1 MKITLKEFFK
11 TIWAAFWEIRWLL
24 LFIGVPCLIIF
35 FFAKPAVSY
44 GESMEES
51 LHDGDI
57 MLGER
62 VTYKFKDPER
72 FDIVMFESGDEE
84 EPLYVKRIIGLP
96 GEKVRID
103 DDGNIYINGEI
114 LKENYGKT
122 PIDDPGIAEGE
133 ITLADDEV
141 FCLGDNRE
149 VSEDSRYI
157 GPVKIKDIKLHLYFR
172 VWPISDFGKI

>member
-1 MKITLKEFFK
+1 
-11 TIWAAFWEIRWLL
+11 
-24 LFIGVPCLIIF
+24 
-35 FFAKPAVSY
+35 
-44 GESMEES
+44 
-51 LHDGDI
+51 
-57 MLGER
+57 
-62 VTYKFKDPER
+62 
-72 FDIVMFESGDEE
+72 MFESGDEE

-122 PIDDPGIAEGE
+122 PIDDPGIAEEE